1 MRYNRA
7 MPERAHMQKVQPG
20 NQNVFVSVHP
30 YAGSMDDEKLME
42 AARKASENSY
52 SPYSHFQVGAAVL
65 TRDGDVI
72 TGCNVE
78 NSSYSLSICAE
89 RAAIFKAVSMGRKK
103 GDFVKIAVA
112 GRFHNGDW
120 QFCSPCGACRQ
131 VLYEFT
137 EGQFQVIYLDKSG
150 ALQSVPIEKLIPD
163 GFRF

>member
-1 MRYNRA
+1 MK
-7 MPERAHMQKVQPG
+7 KVQPG
-20 NQNVFVSVHP
+20 NHNVFVSMHP
-30 YAGSMDDEKLME
+30 YAGNMDDETLME

-78 NSSYSLSICAE
+78 NSSYSLSVCAE
-89 RAAIFKAVSMGRKK
+89 RAAIFKAVSRGRKK

-112 GRFHNGDW
+112 GRPHNGNW

-150 ALQSVPIEKLIPD
+150 ALQSVPIEELIPD
-163 GFRF
+163 GFTF